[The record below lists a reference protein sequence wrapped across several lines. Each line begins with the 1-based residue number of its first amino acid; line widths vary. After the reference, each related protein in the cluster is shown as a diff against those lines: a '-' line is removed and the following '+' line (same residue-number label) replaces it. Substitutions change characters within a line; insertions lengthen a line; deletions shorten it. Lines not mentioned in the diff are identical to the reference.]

1 MAKKDSINELE
12 LFSRKGLLKDTGYM
26 RGNTWYVMD
35 ELASANPEEVFMV
48 VKVSDLT
55 LGKQIKRARLMQDMK
70 AIELSKVFEISPA
83 TLSHLERGATEST
96 NPYRHLNFIN
106 FDYKTG
112 GGIKNG

>member
-35 ELASANPEEVFMV
+35 ELASEDPEEVFMV

-55 LGKQIKRARLMQDMK
+55 LGEQIKRARLIQDMK
-70 AIELSKVFEISPA
+70 AVELCKVFGISPA
-83 TLSHLERGATEST
+83 TLSHLETGVTGST
-96 NPYRHLNFIN
+96 NPYAHLNFIN
-106 FDYKTG
+106 FDYGTG
-112 GGIKNG
+112 GQ